1 MTDEAKSSGH
11 DEQSENQVSDMTSR
25 TQQNSEV
32 DGIAAASTGT
42 NFDSSTDAANDVYEP
57 SGMSAQRRLAWL
69 AAIENEGRR
78 NVALSLWLRDMDGAI
93 VSMAMRIRI
102 GLRLDHSYTDE
113 IAQIARM
120 VIVTMVDEAISGKVN
135 PLDIVSFPSML
146 HTRVERK
153 THEWMNSTEG
163 LNSMTEVSGHVRRAQ
178 ELNKVRDELHAATG
192 IEPTDQEVLDAANA
206 KMEAQRSNPKK
217 QGMQFRQEH
226 LAHQIPRGEDIDLH
240 ATNPRLSSSHDANSV
255 ELSPSER
262 VEALLLLIARCDE
275 ESPLLGKVARVW
287 ATPALSDDYDEE
299 PSAAHIARV
308 LGIKAPTA
316 RRERIR
322 VRAIMREIVFARFG
336 ITGVHES
343 IDVREVQNM
352 LDDYNAMQHPGEAD
366 EAGDNS
372 GA

>member
-1 MTDEAKSSGH
+1 MTDETPSNAH
-11 DEQSENQVSDMTSR
+11 DEQSEGQVSDVDSPTTKS
-25 TQQNSEV
+25 QAEI
-32 DGIAAASTGT
+32 DGIAALSANDT
-42 NFDSSTDAANDVYEP
+42 ANDVYEP
-57 SGMSAQRRLAWL
+57 NGMSAQRRLAWL
-69 AAIENEGRR
+69 GAIENPEKR
-78 NVALSLWLRDMDGAI
+78 NIALNLWLRDMDGSI
-93 VSMAMRIRI
+93 VSLASRIRI
-102 GLRLDHSYTDE
+102 GLRLDHSYTDD
-113 IAQIARM
+113 IAQMARL
-120 VIVTMVDEAISGKVN
+120 VIVTMVDEAVSGKKN
-135 PLDIVSFPSML
+135 PLDIQNFLSML
-146 HTRVERK
+146 TTRVERK

-163 LNSMTEVSGHVRRAQ
+163 LNSMTEVSGHVRRTQ
-178 ELNKVRDELHAATG
+178 ELNKVRDELHAKNG
-192 IEPTDQEVLDAANA
+192 VEPSNQEVLDAANA
-206 KMEAQRSNPKK
+206 KMEAQRANPKK
-217 QGMQFRQEH
+217 QGMQFREEH

-255 ELSPSER
+255 EISPSER

-343 IDVREVQNM
+343 IDVNEVQNM
-352 LDDYNAMQHPGEAD
+352 LDDYNAMQSGEDID
-366 EAGDNS
+366 EAGE
-372 GA
+372 GHA